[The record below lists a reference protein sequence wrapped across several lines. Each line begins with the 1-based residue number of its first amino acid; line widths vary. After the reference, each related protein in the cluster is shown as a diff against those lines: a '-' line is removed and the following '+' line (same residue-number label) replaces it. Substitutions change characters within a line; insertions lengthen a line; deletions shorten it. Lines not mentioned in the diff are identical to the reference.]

1 MEDLYSESFFFFFVF
16 LFLCCFFLFVFVL
29 FLRQG
34 NDKIKNCALNLG

>member
-1 MEDLYSESFFFFFVF
+1 MEDLYSES
-16 LFLCCFFLFVFVL
+16 FFLFVFVL